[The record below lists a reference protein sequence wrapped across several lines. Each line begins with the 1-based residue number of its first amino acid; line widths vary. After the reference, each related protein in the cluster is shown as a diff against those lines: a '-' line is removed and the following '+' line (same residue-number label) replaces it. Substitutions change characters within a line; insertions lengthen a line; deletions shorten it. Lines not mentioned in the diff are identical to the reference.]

1 MCISFV
7 FMYTIW
13 CVLFFIAYMFVG
25 FGSRNAQDSRWWGTT
40 SGCLIFSCDGH
51 MRQVGQP
58 SLNFQVRFVATNL
71 VLRWSKAWL
80 ESWTNPCY
88 HHGLCRFG
96 VYLVQRLA
104 RPPPQWVKPSIIF
117 LQLTGVELLIHE
129 LTWDEIGLSRP
140 VGPTLRWSRNNWHIT
155 WWWLDLYLHLGFLV
169 ISEW

>member
-1 MCISFV
+1 MC
-7 FMYTIW
+7 Y
-13 CVLFFIAYMFVG
+13 FFIAYMFVG

-40 SGCLIFSCDGH
+40 SGCLIFSCEGH

-117 LQLTGVELLIHE
+117 FTANMGWSSLFMNWPEMKLNCRDLLVQHCVEVVTIDTVILICYEGLWVAVLLV
-129 LTWDEIGLSRP
+129 S
-140 VGPTLRWSRNNWHIT
+140 
-155 WWWLDLYLHLGFLV
+155 
-169 ISEW
+169 